1 MTGDENR
8 VRLRKDVLMSLRGYL
23 AENKKSVA
31 GVPGVILKLF
41 GWYSIQRKKIKH
53 TPKKSLLWT
62 RHAFY
67 FVIYEN

>member
-31 GVPGVILKLF
+31 GVPGVTLDENDAVTEIVMNFLTEK
-41 GWYSIQRKKIKH
+41 GYW
-53 TPKKSLLWT
+53 PKKKK
-62 RHAFY
+62 
-67 FVIYEN
+67 EG